1 MGLTEKGLTLIELI
15 ISLAVIAIIVS
26 LLYSVFFVTLH
37 TFGFGERQR
46 DVVASAGWAI
56 ETMVKEIRQAR
67 AIYNI
72 EEISGFY
79 TTDIEL
85 LTDKGLEWVRF
96 YVDGSRLLRANLTGF
111 SPGKGK
117 PLAENVKD
125 FRVEYYNRNNIKISD
140 PVTNKSDVRLILF
153 SLEVEKVSK
162 TSGGTQDVVL
172 KARVRPRGIN

>member
-67 AIYNI
+67 AIYNVSNI
-72 EEISGFY
+72 YVTNKFY
-79 TTDIEL
+79 ATDIEI
-85 LTDKGLEWVRF
+85 LTGNGLEWF
-96 YVDGSRLLRANLTGF
+96 CLPHWGLRVQWLGQLIALVGF
-111 SPGKGK
+111 
-117 PLAENVKD
+117 L
-125 FRVEYYNRNNIKISD
+125 R
-140 PVTNKSDVRLILF
+140 
-153 SLEVEKVSK
+153 
-162 TSGGTQDVVL
+162 
-172 KARVRPRGIN
+172 